1 MCIKSGE
8 VEAGIKALF
17 FLKRNL
23 HLFTANGSAPRS
35 SSHIIRR
42 KSIKHMN
49 AATSRLLKEF
59 IWIKCD
65 FIQDKSGGN
74 TGASESLAFPAPP
87 EHSVEMG
94 NGKWLNRGLCEVKG
108 ERV

>member
-8 VEAGIKALF
+8 VEAGTNALFF

-23 HLFTANGSAPRS
+23 HLFTANASARRS

-49 AATSRLLKEF
+49 VVTLRLLKEF
-59 IWIKCD
+59 IWIKYD

-74 TGASESLAFPAPP
+74 TGGSESLAFP
-87 EHSVEMG
+87 STT
-94 NGKWLNRGLCEVKG
+94 
-108 ERV
+108 

>member
-1 MCIKSGE
+1 MCIKSGK
-8 VEAGIKALF
+8 VEAGTNALF

-49 AATSRLLKEF
+49 AATLRLQKNF

-65 FIQDKSGGN
+65 FIQDTSGGN
-74 TGASESLAFPAPP
+74 TGGSESLAFP
-87 EHSVEMG
+87 STTWTQRRD
-94 NGKWLNRGLCEVKG
+94 GKWLNWGLCEVKG
-108 ERV
+108 ERVQD